1 MSVKINAR
9 LIRQLLAEKNID
21 QRTLSKLSGVSEP
34 TITRVMHGK
43 PFSSDTLGSLAAALD
58 CNPRDLI
65 EAPGH
70 VDPLVVAP
78 VA

>member
-43 PFSSDTLGSLAAALD
+43 PFSSDTLSSLAAALD